1 MKLKSILPI
10 SALFLSQIYFAQET
24 EKKETDN
31 KEKQIE
37 AVTITKTKKAV
48 EQKADRT
55 IYDFSEQPHLNSG
68 NTLEGL
74 QKIPGLVVSET
85 VGMVYQGKALDV
97 YMDGRPLNIYSTQ
110 LTAYLEGLPANSIE
124 KIEIITQ
131 PGAEFP
137 ATSGGAIINIVTSR
151 NAKSYLSATYA
162 GGYRFS
168 NYEHFRSKFNNSLT
182 LNSKN
187 KWFGWQL
194 NVGQSYNESET
205 KSTIDEISRL
215 YNDNYNRN
223 QYLRSAFTFDVGED
237 RLLLNYNLTFGSSD
251 RYVDGY
257 SLFGGKEST
266 SKDKTDQ
273 SNTRNEI
280 TATYQKKFDDKN
292 KKLEFKGSYTN
303 FNNDFGQAGQDISP
317 ILSEMKN
324 ILNNGSN
331 QNVYNLRVDYSQP
344 IKVLD
349 EGKLSLGAYYDQL
362 EFSAE
367 TFNIENLDYKSKTTA
382 FYSEASTTKGKMDFV
397 LGLRGEYYNINGT
410 SLNLDNGNYD
420 NLRSFEK
427 FKLFPNASVQYNIIP
442 KIASFNINYN
452 KKITL
457 PNVANLN
464 PNNNRYGNDNIEFS
478 GNPNLQ
484 PTIFDNFEIKLSA
497 LNYAFVGYNFTNA
510 KNQVVQKVSRTGDV
524 ISQTSDNIDRMKTHN
539 FNVGFPI
546 PFAVFNTP
554 FKEIMKMDMN
564 PDKVSFIFLYGS
576 YQLQQID
583 EIIDPKGYWTYNV
596 TGQFI
601 LPFSVKF
608 IANYTYLTKGNSDFF
623 YPNKSFYNTLNLSLS
638 RKFNN
643 DRMTLTLF
651 ANDIFNTNET
661 NLRTINAI
669 PNVFIRNKNDTR
681 NFGLSFNYKIPT
693 KNKLAKVDP
702 NLINNNNSDSNN
714 GGVLNQGQ

>member
-1 MKLKSILPI
+1 MKVKSILPI

-24 EKKETDN
+24 PKKETDD

-74 QKIPGLVVSET
+74 QKIPGLVVSE
-85 VGMVYQGKALDV
+85 VAGMVYQGKALDV

-205 KSTIDEISRL
+205 RSTIDEISRL

-223 QYLRSAFTFDVGED
+223 QYLRSAFTFDVGQD

-257 SLFGGKEST
+257 SLFEGKEST

-280 TATYQKKFDDKN
+280 TATYQKNFDDKN

-303 FNNDFGQAGQDISP
+303 FNNNFGQASQDVSP
-317 ILSEMKN
+317 LPSEMKN
-324 ILNNGSN
+324 VLNNGSN
-331 QNVYNLRVDYSQP
+331 QNVYNFRVDYSQP

-349 EGKLSLGAYYDQL
+349 EGKISLGAYYDQL
-362 EFSAE
+362 ELTAE
-367 TFNIENLDYKSKTTA
+367 NFNVENLDYKSKTTA
-382 FYSEASTTKGKMDFV
+382 FYSEASATKGKMDLV

-410 SLNLDNGNYD
+410 SLNPDNGNYD

-464 PNNNRYGNDNIEFS
+464 PNNNRYSNDNIDYS

-484 PTIFDNFEIKLSA
+484 PTIFDNFEIKLTA
-497 LNYAFVGYNFTNA
+497 LNYAFIGYNFTNA

-524 ISQTSDNIDRMKTHN
+524 ISQTSDNIGRMKTHN
-539 FNVGFPI
+539 FNIGFPI
-546 PFAVFNTP
+546 PLAVFNTP

-564 PDKVSFIFLYGS
+564 PDKVSFIFLYGA

-583 EIIDPKGYWTYNV
+583 EVIDPKGYWTYNV

-638 RKFNN
+638 KKFNN

-651 ANDIFNTNET
+651 ANDVFNTNET

-693 KNKLAKVDP
+693 KNKLAKESP
-702 NLINNNNSDSNN
+702 NL
-714 GGVLNQGQ
+714 LNQEKKEETSTL

>member
-10 SALFLSQIYFAQET
+10 SALFLSPFYIAQQT
-24 EKKETDN
+24 QKND

-37 AVTITKTKKAV
+37 AVTITKTKKAI

-85 VGMVYQGKALDV
+85 VGMVYQGKSLDV

-137 ATSGGAIINIVTSR
+137 ATSGGAIINIITSR

-168 NYEHFRSKFNNSLT
+168 NYDHYRSKFNNSLT

-194 NVGQSYNESET
+194 NVGQNYNESET

-215 YNDNYNRN
+215 YNDNVNRN
-223 QYLRSAFTFDVGED
+223 QYLRSAFTFDIGQD
-237 RLLLNYNLTFGSSD
+237 RLLMNYNLSLGSSD

-257 SLFGGKEST
+257 SLYEGTESFD
-266 SKDKTDQ
+266 KDKIDQ
-273 SNTRNEI
+273 SNTRNEV
-280 TATYQKKFDDKN
+280 TATYQKKFVDKN

-303 FNNDFGQAGQDISP
+303 FNNDFAQASQIIKPDP
-317 ILSEMKN
+317 NASE
-324 ILNNGSN
+324 NGSN
-331 QNVYNLRVDYSQP
+331 QNVYNFRIDYAQP
-344 IKVLD
+344 IKILD

-362 EFSAE
+362 EFSADL
-367 TFNIENLDYKSKTTA
+367 FGIENLDYKSKTTA
-382 FYSEASTTKGKMDFV
+382 FYSEASATKGKMDFV
-397 LGLRGEYYNINGT
+397 LGLRGEYYDINGI
-410 SLNLDNGNYD
+410 SLDFENGTYD
-420 NLRSFEK
+420 KLRPFEK
-427 FKLFPNASVQYNIIP
+427 FKVFPNASIQYNIIP
-442 KIASFNINYN
+442 KIAFFNINYN

-464 PNNNRYGNDNIEFS
+464 PNNTRYGNENIDFS

-497 LNYAFVGYNFTNA
+497 LNYAFIGYNFTNA
-510 KNQVVQKVSRTGDV
+510 KNQVVQKVAREGDR
-524 ISQTSDNIDRMKTHN
+524 ILQTSDNLDRMKTHN
-539 FNVGFPI
+539 FNIGFPVPLAI
-546 PFAVFNTP
+546 FNTP
-554 FKEIMKMDMN
+554 FKDIMKMDMN
-564 PDKVSFIFLYGS
+564 PDQVSFIFLYGS

-583 EIIDPKGYWTYNV
+583 AIVNPKGYWTYNV

-601 LPFSVKF
+601 LPFKTKF
-608 IANYTYLTKGNSDFF
+608 IANYTYLTKGNEFFF

-638 RKFNN
+638 RKFNK

-651 ANDIFNTNET
+651 ANDVFNTNET
-661 NLRTINAI
+661 NLRTTNAL
-669 PNVFIRNKNDTR
+669 PNVYIRNKNDTR

-693 KNKLAKVDP
+693 KNKLAKEAP
-702 NLINNNNSDSNN
+702 NM
-714 GGVLNQGQ
+714 LNQEKKEETSTL

>member
-1 MKLKSILPI
+1 MKVKSILPI
-10 SALFLSQIYFAQET
+10 SALFLSQIYFTQKT
-24 EKKETDN
+24 DNKETDN

-37 AVTITKTKKAV
+37 VVTITKTKKAV

-74 QKIPGLVVSET
+74 QKIPGLVVSEMA
-85 VGMVYQGKALDV
+85 GMIYQGKSLDV
-97 YMDGRPLNIYSTQ
+97 YMDGRPLNIYSSQ

-124 KIEIITQ
+124 RIEIITQ

-137 ATSGGAIINIVTSR
+137 ATSGGAIINIITSK

-168 NYEHFRSKFNNSLT
+168 NYDHYRSKFNNSLT

-194 NVGQSYNESET
+194 NIGQNYNESET

-215 YNDNYNRN
+215 YNDNVNRN
-223 QYLRSAFTFDVGED
+223 QYLRSAFTFDIGQD
-237 RLLLNYNLTFGSSD
+237 RLLLNYNLSLGSSD

-257 SLFGGKEST
+257 SLYKGKESID
-266 SKDKTDQ
+266 KDKIDQ
-273 SNTRNEI
+273 SNTRNEV

-303 FNNDFGQAGQDISP
+303 FINDFAQASLIIKP
-317 ILSEMKN
+317 EPNASE
-324 ILNNGSN
+324 NGSN
-331 QNVYNLRVDYSQP
+331 QNVYNFRIDYAQP
-344 IKVLD
+344 IQILD

-362 EFSAE
+362 EFSADN
-367 TFNIENLDYKSKTTA
+367 FGVKNLDYKSKTTA
-382 FYSEASTTKGKMDFV
+382 FYSEASATKGKMDFV

-410 SLNLDNGNYD
+410 SLDFETGTYD
-420 NLRSFEK
+420 KLRSFEK
-427 FKLFPNASVQYNIIP
+427 FKVFPNASIQYNIIP
-442 KIASFNINYN
+442 KVAFFNINYN

-464 PNNNRYGNDNIEFS
+464 PNNTRYGNENIDFS

-497 LNYAFVGYNFTNA
+497 LNYAFIGYNFTNT
-510 KNQVVQKVSRTGDV
+510 KNQVVQIVKREGDA
-524 ISQTSDNIDRMKTHN
+524 ISQTSDNLDRLKTHN
-539 FNVGFPI
+539 FNIGFPI
-546 PFAVFNTP
+546 PLAIFNTP
-554 FKEIMKMDMN
+554 FKDIMKMDMN
-564 PDKVSFIFLYGS
+564 PDQVSFIFLYGS
-576 YQLQQID
+576 YQLQQMD
-583 EIIDPKGYWTYNV
+583 QIINPKGYWTYNV
-596 TGQFI
+596 SGQFI
-601 LPFSVKF
+601 LPYKVKF
-608 IANYTYLTKGNSDFF
+608 NANYTYLTKGNEFF
-623 YPNKSFYNTLNLSLS
+623 YYPNKSFYNTLNLSLS
-638 RKFNN
+638 RKFNK

-651 ANDIFNTNET
+651 ANDVFNTNET
-661 NLRTINAI
+661 NLRTTNAL
-669 PNVFIRNKNDTR
+669 PNVYIRNKNDTR

-693 KNKLAKVDP
+693 KNKLAKESP
-702 NLINNNNSDSNN
+702 NL
-714 GGVLNQGQ
+714 LNQEKKEETSTL

>member
-1 MKLKSILPI
+1 MKVKSILPI
-10 SALFLSQIYFAQET
+10 SALFLSQIYFTQKT
-24 EKKETDN
+24 DNKETDN

-37 AVTITKTKKAV
+37 VVTITKTKKAV

-74 QKIPGLVVSET
+74 QKIPGLVVSEMA
-85 VGMVYQGKALDV
+85 GMIYQGKSLDV
-97 YMDGRPLNIYSTQ
+97 YMDGRPLNIYSSQ

-124 KIEIITQ
+124 RIEIITQ

-137 ATSGGAIINIVTSR
+137 ATSGGAIINIITSK

-168 NYEHFRSKFNNSLT
+168 NYDHYRSKFNNSLT

-194 NVGQSYNESET
+194 NIGQNYNESET

-215 YNDNYNRN
+215 YNDNVNRN
-223 QYLRSAFTFDVGED
+223 QYLRSAFTFDIGQD
-237 RLLLNYNLTFGSSD
+237 RLLLNYNLSLGSSD

-257 SLFGGKEST
+257 SLYKGKESID
-266 SKDKTDQ
+266 KDKIDQ
-273 SNTRNEI
+273 SNTRNEV

-303 FNNDFGQAGQDISP
+303 FINDFAQASLIIKP
-317 ILSEMKN
+317 EPNASE
-324 ILNNGSN
+324 NGSN
-331 QNVYNLRVDYSQP
+331 QNVYNFRIDYAQP
-344 IKVLD
+344 IQILD

-362 EFSAE
+362 EFSADN
-367 TFNIENLDYKSKTTA
+367 FGVENLDYKSKTTA
-382 FYSEASTTKGKMDFV
+382 FYSEASATKGKMDFV

-410 SLNLDNGNYD
+410 SLDFETGTYD
-420 NLRSFEK
+420 KLRSFEK
-427 FKLFPNASVQYNIIP
+427 FKVFPNASIQYNIIP
-442 KIASFNINYN
+442 KVAFFNINYN

-464 PNNNRYGNDNIEFS
+464 PNNTRYGNENIDFS

-497 LNYAFVGYNFTNA
+497 LNYAFIGYNFTNT
-510 KNQVVQKVSRTGDV
+510 KNQVVQIVKREGDA
-524 ISQTSDNIDRMKTHN
+524 ISQTSDNLDRLKTHN
-539 FNVGFPI
+539 FNIGFPI
-546 PFAVFNTP
+546 PLAIFNTP
-554 FKEIMKMDMN
+554 FKDIMKMDMN
-564 PDKVSFIFLYGS
+564 PDQVSFIFLYGS
-576 YQLQQID
+576 YQLQQMD
-583 EIIDPKGYWTYNV
+583 QIINPKGYWTYNV
-596 TGQFI
+596 SGQFI
-601 LPFSVKF
+601 LPYKVKF
-608 IANYTYLTKGNSDFF
+608 NANYTYLTKGNEFF
-623 YPNKSFYNTLNLSLS
+623 YYPNKSFYNTLNLSLS
-638 RKFNN
+638 RKFNK

-651 ANDIFNTNET
+651 ANDVFNTNET
-661 NLRTINAI
+661 NLRTTNAL
-669 PNVFIRNKNDTR
+669 PNVYIRNKNDTR

-693 KNKLAKVDP
+693 KNKLAKESP
-702 NLINNNNSDSNN
+702 NL
-714 GGVLNQGQ
+714 LNQEKKEETSTL

>member
-1 MKLKSILPI
+1 MKVKSILPI
-10 SALFLSQIYFAQET
+10 SVLFLGQIYFAQET
-24 EKKETDN
+24 PKKEKDD

-55 IYDFSEQPHLNSG
+55 VYDFSEQPHLNSG

-74 QKIPGLVVSET
+74 QKIPGLVVSE
-85 VGMVYQGKALDV
+85 VAGMVYQGKALDV

-151 NAKSYLSATYA
+151 NARSYLSATYA

-205 KSTIDEISRL
+205 RSTIDEISRL

-223 QYLRSAFTFDVGED
+223 QYLRSAFTFDVGQD

-257 SLFGGKEST
+257 SLFEGKEST
-266 SKDKTDQ
+266 TKDKTDQ

-292 KKLEFKGSYTN
+292 KKLEFKGAYTN
-303 FNNDFGQAGQDISP
+303 FNNDFGQASQDVLP
-317 ILSEMKN
+317 LPSEMKN
-324 ILNNGSN
+324 VLNNGSN
-331 QNVYNLRVDYSQP
+331 QNVYNFRVDYSQP
-344 IKVLD
+344 IKILD
-349 EGKLSLGAYYDQL
+349 EGKISLGAYYDQL
-362 EFSAE
+362 ELTAE
-367 TFNIENLDYKSKTTA
+367 NFNVENLDYKSKTTA
-382 FYSEASTTKGKMDFV
+382 FYSEASATKGKMDFV

-410 SLNLDNGNYD
+410 SLNPDNGNYD
-420 NLRSFEK
+420 HLRSFEK

-464 PNNNRYGNDNIEFS
+464 PNNNRYSNDNIDYS

-497 LNYAFVGYNFTNA
+497 LNYAFIGYNFTNA

-539 FNVGFPI
+539 FNIGFPI
-546 PFAVFNTP
+546 PLAVFNTS

-564 PDKVSFIFLYGS
+564 PDKVSFIFLYGA

-583 EIIDPKGYWTYNV
+583 EVIDPKGYWTYNV

-601 LPFSVKF
+601 LPFGVKF

-651 ANDIFNTNET
+651 ANDVFNTNET

-693 KNKLAKVDP
+693 KNKLAKESP
-702 NLINNNNSDSNN
+702 NL
-714 GGVLNQGQ
+714 LNQEKKEETSTL

>member
-24 EKKETDN
+24 QKKETGN
-31 KEKQIE
+31 KEKEIE
-37 AVTITKTKKAV
+37 AVNITKTKKAV

-74 QKIPGLVVSET
+74 QKIPGLVVSEMA
-85 VGMVYQGKALDV
+85 GMIYQGKSLDV
-97 YMDGRPLNIYSTQ
+97 YMDGRPLNIYSSQ

-124 KIEIITQ
+124 RIEIITQ

-137 ATSGGAIINIVTSR
+137 ATSGGAIINIITSK

-168 NYEHFRSKFNNSLT
+168 NYDHYRSKFNNSLT

-194 NVGQSYNESET
+194 NVGQNYNESET

-215 YNDNYNRN
+215 YNDNVNRN
-223 QYLRSAFTFDVGED
+223 QYLRSAFTFDIGQD
-237 RLLLNYNLTFGSSD
+237 RLLLNYNLSLGSSD

-257 SLFGGKEST
+257 SLYKGKESID
-266 SKDKTDQ
+266 KDKIDQ
-273 SNTRNEI
+273 SNTRNEV

-303 FNNDFGQAGQDISP
+303 FINDFAQASLIIKPDP
-317 ILSEMKN
+317 NASE
-324 ILNNGSN
+324 NGSN
-331 QNVYNLRVDYSQP
+331 QNVYNFRIDYAQP
-344 IKVLD
+344 IQILD

-362 EFSAE
+362 EFSADL
-367 TFNIENLDYKSKTTA
+367 FGIENLDYKSKTTA
-382 FYSEASTTKGKMDFV
+382 FYSEASATKGKMDFV

-410 SLNLDNGNYD
+410 SLDFETGTYD
-420 NLRSFEK
+420 KLRSFEK
-427 FKLFPNASVQYNIIP
+427 FKVFPNASIQYNIIP
-442 KIASFNINYN
+442 KIAFFNVNYN

-464 PNNNRYGNDNIEFS
+464 PNNTRYGGNNINFS

-497 LNYAFVGYNFTNA
+497 LNYAFIGYNFTNT
-510 KNQVVQKVSRTGDV
+510 KNQVVQIVKREGDA
-524 ISQTSDNIDRMKTHN
+524 ISQTSDNLDRLKTHN
-539 FNVGFPI
+539 FNIGFPI
-546 PFAVFNTP
+546 PLAIFNTP
-554 FKEIMKMDMN
+554 FKDIMKMDMN
-564 PDKVSFIFLYGS
+564 PDQVSFIFLYGS
-576 YQLQQID
+576 YQLQQMD
-583 EIIDPKGYWTYNV
+583 QIINPKGYWTYNV
-596 TGQFI
+596 SGQFI
-601 LPFSVKF
+601 LPYKVKF
-608 IANYTYLTKGNSDFF
+608 NANYTYLTKGNEFF
-623 YPNKSFYNTLNLSLS
+623 YYPNKSFYNTLNLSLS
-638 RKFNN
+638 RKFNK

-651 ANDIFNTNET
+651 ANDVFNTNET
-661 NLRTINAI
+661 NLRTTNAL
-669 PNVFIRNKNDTR
+669 PNVYIRNKNDTR

-693 KNKLAKVDP
+693 KNKLAKESP
-702 NLINNNNSDSNN
+702 NL
-714 GGVLNQGQ
+714 LNQEKKEETSTL

>member
-1 MKLKSILPI
+1 MKIKSTIAI
-10 SALFLSQIYFAQET
+10 GALFFLQNLSAQET
-24 EKKETDN
+24 PKKDN
-31 KEKQIE
+31 DNNEKQIE
-37 AVTITKTKKAV
+37 SVTITKTKKAV

-74 QKIPGLVVSET
+74 QKIPGLVVSEMA
-85 VGMVYQGKALDV
+85 GMIYQGKALDV

-124 KIEIITQ
+124 RIEIITQ

-137 ATSGGAIINIVTSR
+137 ATSGGAIINIITSR

-168 NYEHFRSKFNNSLT
+168 DYEEFRNKFNNSLT

-194 NVGQSYNESET
+194 NVGQSYNENET

-223 QYLRSAFTFDVGED
+223 QYLRSAFTFDIGAD
-237 RLLLNYNLTFGSSD
+237 RLLLNYNLSLGSSD
-251 RYVDGY
+251 RYVDRY
-257 SLFGGKEST
+257 SLFQGTTST
-266 SKDKTDQ
+266 GKDKVDQ
-273 SNTRNEI
+273 TNTRNEV

-303 FNNDFGQAGQDISP
+303 FNNDFAQAGKNILP
-317 ILSEMKN
+317 IPSTTET

-331 QNVYNLRVDYSQP
+331 QNVYNLRVDYAQP
-344 IKVLD
+344 IKILD
-349 EGKLSLGAYYDQL
+349 EGKISLGAYYDQVD
-362 EFSAE
+362 FSADS
-367 TFNIENLDYKSKTTA
+367 FSIKNLDYKSKTTA
-382 FYSEASTTKGKMDFV
+382 FYSEASATKGKMDFV
-397 LGLRGEYYNINGT
+397 LGLRGENYNINGT
-410 SLNLDNGNYD
+410 SLNQQTGAYSD
-420 NLRSFEK
+420 LRSFEK
-427 FKLFPNASVQYNIIP
+427 FKVFPNASIQYNIIP
-442 KIASFNINYN
+442 KVAFFNINYN

-457 PNVANLN
+457 PSVANLN
-464 PNNNRYGNDNIEFS
+464 PNNTRYGNENIDYT

-497 LNYAFVGYNFTNA
+497 LNYAFIGYNFTNT

-524 ISQTSDNIDRMKTHN
+524 ISQTSDNLDRMKTHN
-539 FNVGFPI
+539 FNIGFPVPLAI
-546 PFAVFNTP
+546 FNTP
-554 FKEIMKMDMN
+554 FKDIMKMDMN

-583 EIIDPKGYWTYNV
+583 QIINPKGYWTYNV

-601 LPFSVKF
+601 LPFKTKF
-608 IANYTYLTKGNSDFF
+608 IANYTYLTKGNEFFF

-638 RKFNN
+638 RKFNKE
-643 DRMTLTLF
+643 RMTLTLF
-651 ANDIFNTNET
+651 ANDVFNNVET
-661 NLRTINAI
+661 NLRTTNAI
-669 PNVFIRNKNDTR
+669 PNVFIRNKNDSR

-693 KNKLAKVDP
+693 KNKLAKEAP
-702 NLINNNNSDSNN
+702 NM
-714 GGVLNQGQ
+714 LNQEKKEETSTL

>member
-1 MKLKSILPI
+1 MKVKSILPI

-24 EKKETDN
+24 PKKETDD

-74 QKIPGLVVSET
+74 QKIPGLVVSE
-85 VGMVYQGKALDV
+85 VAGMVYQGKALDV

-205 KSTIDEISRL
+205 RSTIDEISRL

-223 QYLRSAFTFDVGED
+223 QYLRSAFTFDVGQD

-257 SLFGGKEST
+257 SLFEGKEST

-280 TATYQKKFDDKN
+280 TATYQKNFDDKN

-303 FNNDFGQAGQDISP
+303 FNNNFGQASQDVSP
-317 ILSEMKN
+317 LPSEMKN
-324 ILNNGSN
+324 VLNNGSN
-331 QNVYNLRVDYSQP
+331 QNVYNFRVDYSQP

-349 EGKLSLGAYYDQL
+349 EGKISLGAYYDQL
-362 EFSAE
+362 ELTAE
-367 TFNIENLDYKSKTTA
+367 NFNVENLDYKSKTTA
-382 FYSEASTTKGKMDFV
+382 FYSEASATKGKMDLV

-410 SLNLDNGNYD
+410 SLNPDNGNYD

-464 PNNNRYGNDNIEFS
+464 PNNNRYSNDNIDYS

-484 PTIFDNFEIKLSA
+484 PTIFDNFEIKLTA
-497 LNYAFVGYNFTNA
+497 LNYAFIGYNFTNA

-524 ISQTSDNIDRMKTHN
+524 ISQTSDNIGRMKTHN
-539 FNVGFPI
+539 FNIGFPI
-546 PFAVFNTP
+546 PLAVFNTP

-564 PDKVSFIFLYGS
+564 PDKVSFIFLYGA

-583 EIIDPKGYWTYNV
+583 EVIDPKGYWTYNV

-601 LPFSVKF
+601 LPLSVKF

-638 RKFNN
+638 KKFNN

-651 ANDIFNTNET
+651 ANDVFNTNET
-661 NLRTINAI
+661 NLRTINTI

-693 KNKLAKVDP
+693 KNKLAKESP
-702 NLINNNNSDSNN
+702 NL
-714 GGVLNQGQ
+714 LNQEKKEETSTL

>member
-24 EKKETDN
+24 PKKETGN
-31 KEKQIE
+31 KEKEIE
-37 AVTITKTKKAV
+37 AVNITKTKKAV

-74 QKIPGLVVSET
+74 QKIPGLVVSEMA
-85 VGMVYQGKALDV
+85 GMIYQGKSLDV
-97 YMDGRPLNIYSTQ
+97 YMDGRPLNIYSSQ

-124 KIEIITQ
+124 RIEIITQ

-137 ATSGGAIINIVTSR
+137 ATSGGAIINIITSK

-168 NYEHFRSKFNNSLT
+168 NYDHYRSKFNNSLT

-194 NVGQSYNESET
+194 NVGQNYNESET

-215 YNDNYNRN
+215 YNDNVNRN
-223 QYLRSAFTFDVGED
+223 QYLRSAFTFDIGQD
-237 RLLLNYNLTFGSSD
+237 RLLLNYNLSLGSSD

-257 SLFGGKEST
+257 SLYKGKESID
-266 SKDKTDQ
+266 KDKIDQ
-273 SNTRNEI
+273 SNTRNEV

-303 FNNDFGQAGQDISP
+303 FINDFAQASLIIKPDP
-317 ILSEMKN
+317 NASE
-324 ILNNGSN
+324 NGSN
-331 QNVYNLRVDYSQP
+331 QNVYNFRIDYAQP
-344 IKVLD
+344 IQILD

-362 EFSAE
+362 EFSADL
-367 TFNIENLDYKSKTTA
+367 FGIENLDYKSKTTA
-382 FYSEASTTKGKMDFV
+382 FYSEASATKGKMDFV

-410 SLNLDNGNYD
+410 SLDFETGTYD
-420 NLRSFEK
+420 KLRSFEK
-427 FKLFPNASVQYNIIP
+427 FKVFPNASIQYNIIP
-442 KIASFNINYN
+442 KVAFFNINYN

-464 PNNNRYGNDNIEFS
+464 PNNARYGNENIDFS

-484 PTIFDNFEIKLSA
+484 PTIFDNFEVKLSA
-497 LNYAFVGYNFTNA
+497 LNYAFIGYNFTNA
-510 KNQVVQKVSRTGDV
+510 KNQVVQIVERKGDV
-524 ISQTSDNIDRMKTHN
+524 IIQTSDNLDRLKTHN
-539 FNVGFPI
+539 FNIGFPI
-546 PFAVFNTP
+546 PLAIFNTP
-554 FKEIMKMDMN
+554 FKDIMKMDMN
-564 PDKVSFIFLYGS
+564 PDQVSFIFLYGS
-576 YQLQQID
+576 YQLQQMD
-583 EIIDPKGYWTYNV
+583 QIINPKGYWTYNV
-596 TGQFI
+596 SGQFI
-601 LPFSVKF
+601 LPYKVKF
-608 IANYTYLTKGNSDFF
+608 NANYTYLTKGNEFF
-623 YPNKSFYNTLNLSLS
+623 YYPNKSFYNTLNLSLS
-638 RKFNN
+638 KKFNK

-651 ANDIFNTNET
+651 ANDVFNTNET
-661 NLRTINAI
+661 NLRTTNAL
-669 PNVFIRNKNDTR
+669 PNVYIRNKNDTR

-693 KNKLAKVDP
+693 KNKLAKESP
-702 NLINNNNSDSNN
+702 NL
-714 GGVLNQGQ
+714 LNQEKKEETSTL

>member
-1 MKLKSILPI
+1 MKVKSILPI

-24 EKKETDN
+24 HKKETDD

-74 QKIPGLVVSET
+74 QKIPGLVVSE
-85 VGMVYQGKALDV
+85 VAGMVYQGKALDV

-205 KSTIDEISRL
+205 RSTIDEISRL

-223 QYLRSAFTFDVGED
+223 QYLRSAFTFDVGQD

-257 SLFGGKEST
+257 SLFEGKEST

-303 FNNDFGQAGQDISP
+303 FNNNFGQASQDVSP
-317 ILSEMKN
+317 LPSEMKN
-324 ILNNGSN
+324 VLNNGSN
-331 QNVYNLRVDYSQP
+331 QNVYNFRVDYSQP

-349 EGKLSLGAYYDQL
+349 EGKISLGAYYDQL
-362 EFSAE
+362 ELTAE
-367 TFNIENLDYKSKTTA
+367 NFNVENLDYKSKTTA
-382 FYSEASTTKGKMDFV
+382 FYSEASATKGKMDLV

-410 SLNLDNGNYD
+410 SLNPDNGNYD

-464 PNNNRYGNDNIEFS
+464 PNNNRYSNDNIDYS

-484 PTIFDNFEIKLSA
+484 PTIFDNFEIKLTA
-497 LNYAFVGYNFTNA
+497 LNYAFIGYNFTNA

-524 ISQTSDNIDRMKTHN
+524 ISQTSDNIGRMKTHN
-539 FNVGFPI
+539 FNIGFPI
-546 PFAVFNTP
+546 PLAVFNTP

-564 PDKVSFIFLYGS
+564 PDKVSFIFLYGA

-583 EIIDPKGYWTYNV
+583 EVIDPKGYWTYNV

-638 RKFNN
+638 KKFNN

-651 ANDIFNTNET
+651 ANDVFNTNET

-693 KNKLAKVDP
+693 KNKLAKESP
-702 NLINNNNSDSNN
+702 NL
-714 GGVLNQGQ
+714 LNQEKKEETSTL

>member
-1 MKLKSILPI
+1 MKIKSILPI
-10 SALFLSQIYFAQET
+10 SALFLSPFYIAQQT
-24 EKKETDN
+24 QKND

-37 AVTITKTKKAV
+37 AVTITKTKKAI

-85 VGMVYQGKALDV
+85 VGMVYQGKSLDV

-137 ATSGGAIINIVTSR
+137 ATSGGAIINIITSR

-168 NYEHFRSKFNNSLT
+168 NYDHYRSKFNNSLT

-194 NVGQSYNESET
+194 NVGQNYNESET

-215 YNDNYNRN
+215 YNDNVNRN
-223 QYLRSAFTFDVGED
+223 QYLRSAFTFDIGQD
-237 RLLLNYNLTFGSSD
+237 RLLMNYNLSLGSSD

-257 SLFGGKEST
+257 SLYEGTESFD
-266 SKDKTDQ
+266 KDKIDQ
-273 SNTRNEI
+273 SNTRNEV
-280 TATYQKKFDDKN
+280 TATYQKKFVDKN

-303 FNNDFGQAGQDISP
+303 FNNDFAQASQIIKPDP
-317 ILSEMKN
+317 NASE
-324 ILNNGSN
+324 NGSN
-331 QNVYNLRVDYSQP
+331 QNIYNFRIDYAQP
-344 IKVLD
+344 IKILD

-362 EFSAE
+362 EFSADL
-367 TFNIENLDYKSKTTA
+367 FGIENLDYKSKTTA
-382 FYSEASTTKGKMDFV
+382 FYSEASATKGKMDFV
-397 LGLRGEYYNINGT
+397 LGLRGEYYDINGI
-410 SLNLDNGNYD
+410 SLDFENGTYD
-420 NLRSFEK
+420 KLRPFEK
-427 FKLFPNASVQYNIIP
+427 FKVFPNASIQYNVIP
-442 KIASFNINYN
+442 KMAFFNINYN

-464 PNNNRYGNDNIEFS
+464 PNNTRYGNENIDFS

-497 LNYAFVGYNFTNA
+497 LNYAFIGYNFTNA
-510 KNQVVQKVSRTGDV
+510 KNQVVQKVAREGDR
-524 ISQTSDNIDRMKTHN
+524 ILQTSDNLDRMKTHN
-539 FNVGFPI
+539 FNIGFPVPLAI
-546 PFAVFNTP
+546 FNTP
-554 FKEIMKMDMN
+554 FKDIMKMDMN
-564 PDKVSFIFLYGS
+564 PDQVSFIFLYGS

-583 EIIDPKGYWTYNV
+583 AIVNPKGYWTYNV

-601 LPFSVKF
+601 LPFKTKF
-608 IANYTYLTKGNSDFF
+608 IANYTYLTKGNEFFF

-638 RKFNN
+638 RKFNK

-651 ANDIFNTNET
+651 ANDVFNTNET
-661 NLRTINAI
+661 NLRTTNAF
-669 PNVFIRNKNDTR
+669 PNVYIRNKNDTR

-693 KNKLAKVDP
+693 KNKLAKEAP
-702 NLINNNNSDSNN
+702 NM
-714 GGVLNQGQ
+714 LNQEKKEETSTL

>member
-1 MKLKSILPI
+1 MKVKSILPI

-24 EKKETDN
+24 PKKDDS
-31 KEKQIE
+31 KEKEIE

-74 QKIPGLVVSET
+74 QKIPGLVVSEMA
-85 VGMVYQGKALDV
+85 GMIYQGKSLDV

-137 ATSGGAIINIVTSR
+137 ATSGGAIINIITSK

-168 NYEHFRSKFNNSLT
+168 NYDHFRSKFNNSLT

-194 NVGQSYNESET
+194 NVGQNYNESET

-215 YNDNYNRN
+215 YNDNVNRN
-223 QYLRSAFTFDVGED
+223 QYLRSAFTFDIGQD
-237 RLLLNYNLTFGSSD
+237 RLLLNYNLSLGSSD
-251 RYVDGY
+251 RYVDAY
-257 SLFGGKEST
+257 SLRNGQESID
-266 SKDKTDQ
+266 KDKIDQ
-273 SNTRNEI
+273 GNTRNEV
-280 TATYQKKFDDKN
+280 TATYQKKFVDKN

-303 FNNDFGQAGQDISP
+303 FSNDFEQANQKVSP
-317 ILSEMKN
+317 AFSDMKN
-324 ILNNGSN
+324 IGKNGSN
-331 QNVYNLRVDYSQP
+331 QDVYNFRVDYAQP
-344 IKVLD
+344 INVLD

-362 EFSAE
+362 EFSADSYG
-367 TFNIENLDYKSKTTA
+367 IENLDYKSKTTA
-382 FYSEASTTKGKMDFV
+382 FYSEASATKGKMDFA
-397 LGLRGEYYNINGT
+397 LGLRGEYYNINGI
-410 SLNLDNGNYD
+410 SLNPEEGIYKDLVP
-420 NLRSFEK
+420 FEK
-427 FKLFPNASVQYNIIP
+427 FKVFPNASIQYNIIP
-442 KIASFNINYN
+442 KIAFFNVNYN

-464 PNNNRYGNDNIEFS
+464 PNNTRYGGNNIDFF

-497 LNYAFVGYNFTNA
+497 LNYAFIGYNFTNA
-510 KNQVVQKVSRTGDV
+510 KNQVVQIVERKGDV
-524 ISQTSDNIDRMKTHN
+524 ILQTSNNLDRLKTHN
-539 FNVGFPI
+539 FNIGFPI
-546 PFAVFNTP
+546 PLAVFNTP
-554 FKEIMKMDMN
+554 FKDIMKMDMN
-564 PDKVSFIFLYGS
+564 PDQVSFIFLYGS
-576 YQLQQID
+576 YQFQQID
-583 EIIDPKGYWTYNV
+583 QIINPKGYWTYNIS
-596 TGQFI
+596 GQFI
-601 LPFSVKF
+601 LPYKVKF
-608 IANYTYLTKGNSDFF
+608 NANYTYLTKGNEFFF

-638 RKFNN
+638 RKFNK

-651 ANDIFNTNET
+651 ANDVFNTNET
-661 NLRTINAI
+661 NLRTTNAF
-669 PNVFIRNKNDTR
+669 PNVYIRNKNDTR

-693 KNKLAKVDP
+693 KNKLAKEAP
-702 NLINNNNSDSNN
+702 NM
-714 GGVLNQGQ
+714 LNQEKKEEASTL